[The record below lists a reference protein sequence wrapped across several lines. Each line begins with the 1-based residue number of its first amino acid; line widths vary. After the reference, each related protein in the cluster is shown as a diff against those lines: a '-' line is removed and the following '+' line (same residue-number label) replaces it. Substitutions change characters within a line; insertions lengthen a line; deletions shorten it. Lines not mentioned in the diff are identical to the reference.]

1 MQKGGYRMIYITG
14 DTHIPYD
21 VTKLTTKAFPEQ
33 KKLTKNDYVL
43 ICGDFGGVWTGP
55 GGSDDFW
62 LRWFKRKRFTTL
74 FVDGNHE
81 NFSLLNQYPVELWNG
96 GKVHR
101 VTDHVIHLMRGQ
113 LFTLDGCK
121 IFTMGGG
128 ASGDVEFRT
137 EGVSWWPE
145 EMPNAVEYGEAMR
158 TLMDAQFAVD
168 YVVTHTAP
176 LQIVNQ
182 FRKRPREEPFNRFLF
197 FIDARLH
204 YKRWYFGHVHKDLD
218 VDERHTAVY
227 QNLLPLG
234 QGQVDFQP
242 KEDGWWKI

>member
-113 LFTLDGCK
+113 LFTWMAAKSSPWARRLRGCGIPDRGRLLVAGGNAECGRIRGGDAHPDGRTVC
-121 IFTMGGG
+121 GRLRRHAYG
-128 ASGDVEFRT
+128 AASDRQPIPQAAER
-137 EGVSWWPE
+137 
-145 EMPNAVEYGEAMR
+145 R
-158 TLMDAQFAVD
+158 TLQPF
-168 YVVTHTAP
+168 
-176 LQIVNQ
+176 
-182 FRKRPREEPFNRFLF
+182 FRG
-197 FIDARLH
+197 D
-204 YKRWYFGHVHKDLD
+204 
-218 VDERHTAVY
+218 
-227 QNLLPLG
+227 
-234 QGQVDFQP
+234 
-242 KEDGWWKI
+242 

>member
-1 MQKGGYRMIYITG
+1 MQKGGYRRIYITG

-145 EMPNAVEYGEAMR
+145 ELPSDEEYEEAR
-158 TLMDAQFAVD
+158 RNLDAHGWAID
-168 YVVTHTAP
+168 YVLTHCAP
-176 LQIVNQ
+176 TSIA
-182 FRKRPREEPFNRFLF
+182 RKIIPNGQEDRLMEFLVQ
-197 FIDARLH
+197 
-204 YKRWYFGHVHKDLD
+204 WYEVK
-218 VDERHTAVY
+218 
-227 QNLLPLG
+227 
-234 QGQVDFQP
+234 
-242 KEDGWWKI
+242 

>member
-1 MQKGGYRMIYITG
+1 M
-14 DTHIPYD
+14 
-21 VTKLTTKAFPEQ
+21 
-33 KKLTKNDYVL
+33 
-43 ICGDFGGVWTGP
+43 
-55 GGSDDFW
+55 
-62 LRWFKRKRFTTL
+62 
-74 FVDGNHE
+74 
-81 NFSLLNQYPVELWNG
+81 
-96 GKVHR
+96 
-101 VTDHVIHLMRGQ
+101 TDHVIHLMRGQ

-182 FRKRPREEPFNRFLF
+182 FRRRPSEEPFNRFLEG
-197 FIDARLH
+197 IDARLH